1 MTENKNPVLKA
12 LLENR
17 APVPVRVSAARG
29 LLPLAQPEMM
39 EALVILCSDSDPNIA
54 KMAHSTLLSQETES
68 LVEVAKDRETS
79 ESVLSFFVNS
89 PDINKEVIEA
99 ALVNTRTPDG
109 AILDFTQKTADG
121 ALLELVAINQQRL
134 IRNPAIVDAVL
145 ANPNRT
151 TEAERRVRELRKEFF
166 EKDDGKR
173 VIEELRARGMEA
185 AAEFIE
191 AAESVGHEEG
201 ISFDDAWAIAEHI
214 EVSDADIDDSWL
226 PSESLDFYIETVEQ
240 RQMVAEKI
248 INDSSVDMGEGQER
262 ISLIRRIMMMTVKDR
277 IRLALKGDR
286 ESRLILVRDPNKLV
300 SSAVLKNP
308 RITDQEVEKVAAMR
322 TVPEEVLRLIALNR
336 TWMRVYMITH
346 NLVRNPRTPI
356 PIAMDILPRLHSKD
370 IANLSQ
376 NRNISG
382 AVRNQA
388 LRLSRTRTH

>member
-262 ISLIRRIMMMTVKDR
+262 ISLIRRIMMMTVKVTFNTGTR
-277 IRLALKGDR
+277 SQQTCLFSRSQ
-286 ESRLILVRDPNKLV
+286 ESTNNGP
-300 SSAVLKNP
+300 
-308 RITDQEVEKVAAMR
+308 
-322 TVPEEVLRLIALNR
+322 
-336 TWMRVYMITH
+336 
-346 NLVRNPRTPI
+346 
-356 PIAMDILPRLHSKD
+356 
-370 IANLSQ
+370 
-376 NRNISG
+376 G
-382 AVRNQA
+382 G
-388 LRLSRTRTH
+388 